1 MASVALIQMKGSS
14 LIEDNLKKAAIM
26 VEEAAITGAKLIALP
41 EMFVCPY
48 ETALFPKYAEP
59 EGGPIWQA
67 LSKMAKQSKV
77 WLFGGSIPEKDAEGR
92 VYNTC
97 FVFNPEGEQV
107 GKHRKVHL
115 FDIDIKGGQR
125 FKESDTLTAG
135 SDLCLIDTPYGKIG
149 VMICFDVRFAEW
161 AALLA
166 EAGAVLIIVP
176 GAFNMTTGPKHW
188 ELLMRSRALDNQL
201 FVAAVSPARDRAASY
216 VAYGHSMI
224 VDPWGVVIH
233 HLEDVESVLISEIDL
248 EMVKEVREQ
257 LPVMSAKRRD
267 LYPVTTRT
275 KP

>member
-1 MASVALIQMKGSS
+1 MASVALVQMKGSS
-14 LIEDNLKKAAIM
+14 LIEDNLKKAAIL
-26 VEEAAITGAKLIALP
+26 VEEGAITGAKIVALP

-48 ETALFPKYAEP
+48 ETALFPKYAEL
-59 EGGPIWQA
+59 EGGPMWQA
-67 LSKMAKQSKV
+67 LSEMARKSKV
-77 WLFGGSIPEKDAEGR
+77 WLFGGSIPERDEEDK

-97 FVFNPEGEQV
+97 FVFNPEGKQV

-161 AALLA
+161 ASLLA
-166 EAGAVLIIVP
+166 EAGAVLLIVP

-201 FVAAVSPARDRAASY
+201 FVAAVSPARDREASY

-233 HLEDVESVLISEIDL
+233 QLEDFEGVLISEIDL

-267 LYPVTTRT
+267 LYPVASRT
-275 KP
+275 KG

>member
-14 LIEDNLKKAAIM
+14 LIEDNLKKAAIL
-26 VEEAAITGAKLIALP
+26 VEEGAITGAKIVALP
-41 EMFVCPY
+41 EMFVCSY
-48 ETALFPKYAEP
+48 ETALFPKYAEL
-59 EGGPIWQA
+59 EGGPMWQA
-67 LSKMAKQSKV
+67 LSEMARKSKV
-77 WLFGGSIPEKDAEGR
+77 WLFGGSIPERDEEGK

-97 FVFNPEGEQV
+97 FVFDPEGKQV

-135 SDLCLIDTPYGKIG
+135 RDLCLIDTPYGKIG

-161 AALLA
+161 ASLLA
-166 EAGAVLIIVP
+166 EAGAVLLIVP

-201 FVAAVSPARDRAASY
+201 FVAAVSPARDREASY

-233 HLEDVESVLISEIDL
+233 QLEDFEGVLISEIDL

-267 LYPVTTRT
+267 LYPVASNTQV
-275 KP
+275 

>member
-14 LIEDNLKKAAIM
+14 LIEDNLKKAAIL
-26 VEEAAITGAKLIALP
+26 VEEGAITGAKIVALP

-48 ETALFPKYAEP
+48 ETALFPKYAEL
-59 EGGPIWQA
+59 EGGPMWQA
-67 LSKMAKQSKV
+67 LSEMARKSKV
-77 WLFGGSIPEKDAEGR
+77 WLFGGSIPERDEEGK

-97 FVFNPEGEQV
+97 FVFNPEGKQV

-135 SDLCLIDTPYGKIG
+135 SDLCLIDTPYGEIG

-161 AALLA
+161 ASLLA
-166 EAGAVLIIVP
+166 EAGAVLLIVP

-201 FVAAVSPARDRAASY
+201 FVAAVSPARDREASY

-233 HLEDVESVLISEIDL
+233 QLEDFEGVLISEIDL

-267 LYPVTTRT
+267 LYPVASRT
-275 KP
+275 KG